1 MLKVLHRIGTALRLG
16 LLVVLACT
24 LGQARAV
31 EYDWAP
37 VPALEKANMP
47 DDLRLRAAGERVVV
61 GSVRKGADGS
71 ELCLRSVAAD
81 MKGAGAELKFPLPAG
96 AVWEVVGVAYD
107 VPHLLIARA
116 DGAGSEVRRYRV
128 GSGKVA
134 PLLKG
139 ERGVI
144 GVPFSVKDICVVG
157 GVFSDGYYL
166 MGDHRSTL
174 VRRETPRYLIHP
186 NGERRGVIDGK
197 LIPDDPATPLLR
209 ELKVD
214 NVPSLAVPDRQLL
227 GGSNSLL
234 CFWTVPGKAGRSTTW
249 HAARLSRGRW
259 CALPGTKRS
268 RLGTQGRT
276 LRNVVPFAAKG
287 SVDFIIEQAQ
297 RSKSGATFRSVDIRT
312 CRQEAGAKDAW
323 HDIAVLG
330 VDQRITRVDG
340 LAMAHAGAGLRM
352 LVVSA
357 TCAPPAQQPKGKK
370 PVHRL
375 FVVTHPAPG
384 GRAAGVQVLAERN
397 GGEPFSDL
405 RAAFAAHVPIVM
417 WRDGGA
423 WRARSGA
430 PHPIKSA
437 GPAHK
442 GKPRGKHVMRLA
454 FHFVMSKDSARGE
467 SRYAEGKVVD
477 EPIVPRAF
485 GPVSTAQWFGW
496 RFFDAGIRTKFK
508 ADTPEALAL
517 AASIMS
523 ASKLVTP
530 AGESPYGAH
539 TTRHVPGVNDFFR
552 STNIQFKVESADF
565 LVVSKTLARTGKL
578 SEYTALG
585 KKNYRKDCINVY
597 YVERVADSRGIHG
610 GVALV
615 GRNALLSMYTSQ
627 TRMPEILAHEL
638 AHMLALPH
646 ANRGLMWS
654 FRPPIMKLVG
664 QPVGD
669 GAFTQEQIKIMRANL
684 LEHALKGR

>member
-1 MLKVLHRIGTALRLG
+1 MSKVLDKTGTALRLG
-16 LLVVLACT
+16 LLAVLVCT
-24 LGQARAV
+24 LGQVRAA

-37 VPALEKANMP
+37 VPALEKADMP
-47 DDLRLRAAGERVVV
+47 AGVRVRSAGERVVV
-61 GSVRKGADGS
+61 GSVREGDDGS
-71 ELCLRSVAAD
+71 ELCLRSMTAD
-81 MKGAGAELKFPLPAG
+81 MKNAAAELKHPLPAG
-96 AVWEVVGVAYD
+96 AVWGIVGVAYD
-107 VPHLLIARA
+107 RPHLLISRA

-128 GSGKVA
+128 EPDRVA

-144 GVPFSVKDICVVG
+144 GVPFLVKDICVVG

-197 LIPDDPATPLLR
+197 PIPDDPATPLLR

-214 NVPSLAVPDRQLL
+214 SVPNIPVPDRQLL

-234 CFWTVPGKAGRSTTW
+234 CFWTVPGTAGRSTAW

-259 CALPGTKRS
+259 CALPGTKHS
-268 RLGTQGRT
+268 RLGVQGRT

-287 SVDFIIEQAQ
+287 SVDFVIEQAQ
-297 RSKSGATFRSVDIRT
+297 RIKTGATFRTVDIRA
-312 CRQEAGAKDAW
+312 CRQGTGSKDAW
-323 HDIAVLG
+323 HDIPALG
-330 VDQRITRVDG
+330 VDQRIMRVNA

-357 TCAPPAQQPKGKK
+357 TCAPPVEQPKGK

-384 GRAAGVQVLAERN
+384 GKADEAQVLAERN
-397 GGEPFSDL
+397 AGEPFSDL
-405 RAAFAAHVPIVM
+405 RVAFAAHVPLVM
-417 WRDGGA
+417 WREGKA

-430 PHPIKSA
+430 PHPIQSA
-437 GPAHK
+437 RPPRK

-508 ADTPEALAL
+508 PDTPEALAL
-517 AASIMS
+517 AASIMKS
-523 ASKLVTP
+523 SKIVTP
-530 AGESPYGAH
+530 AGESPYGAL
-539 TTRHVPGVNDFFR
+539 TTRHVNGVNDFFR
-552 STNIQFKVESADF
+552 GTDIQFKTVSADF

-585 KKNYRKDCINVY
+585 KKKYRKDCINVY

-638 AHMLALPH
+638 GHMLALPH

-654 FRPPIMKLVG
+654 FRPPIMKLKG
-664 QPVGD
+664 KPVGD
-669 GAFTQEQIKIMRANL
+669 GAFTKEQIKIMRENL